1 VASITR
7 QRQGKYTYLYE
18 SRSYR
23 DEQGRPRNHKTK
35 IGTLDQKT
43 GKPRYTAEYLERMRQ
58 AGTPLRV
65 SVFDGIDGFEQRMRE
80 ALDSVRNY
88 GLFYF
93 LKHLAEKTGL
103 LAVIQETIPAYWSEL
118 CVLSFYLLAGDK
130 PLMYLDLWLDEN
142 EHFPVGN
149 MDSRRTSE
157 LLLAFGQKERND
169 FYRAW
174 ISKNVSGDY
183 LALDITSLSSYSK
196 LIPDCEWGHNRD
208 GEALA
213 QINMCLL
220 FGEGSQLPV
229 YQTLYSGSL
238 ADSATFRTT
247 IEEMKGASGGK
258 RLVLVMDK
266 GFYSEKN
273 LKMLIQE
280 GHRFLIAVPF
290 TLSAAKE
297 LVEGER
303 GSIDKAANIIKTS
316 SQPMRGVSR
325 TIHLEG
331 MALRAHVLY
340 NPERE
345 VAERNRL
352 YSHTAWLKEQVL
364 AGKKP
369 GGFEKDIKKYLA
381 VSQRDSKVEV
391 RIRQE
396 AVDRE
401 LSTSGWV
408 VIVGNERLAAQEAHD
423 IYRKKDVVEKAFMRY
438 KNNLGMS
445 RLRIHDG
452 ERMRNKALVAF
463 ISLALVSEIHKVM
476 KAKDLYKRM
485 TMDKLLMTLSKLKLL
500 VIDGHH
506 ILRPVTKE
514 QREIFSA
521 FGLPPP
527 VVG

>member
-1 VASITR
+1 MPSITR
-7 QRQGKYTYLYE
+7 QHQGKYTYLYE
-18 SRSYR
+18 SHSYR
-23 DEQGRPRNHKTK
+23 DEQGRPRNHKKK
-35 IGTLDQKT
+35 IGKLDPKT
-43 GKPRYTAEYLERMRQ
+43 GKPLYTPEYLERMRQ
-58 AGTPLRV
+58 AGTPLHV
-65 SVFDGIDGFEQRMRE
+65 SVFDGIDGFEQRMQE
-80 ALDSVRNY
+80 ALDSVRDY

-103 LAVIQETIPAYWSEL
+103 LTVIKETIPAYWRE
-118 CVLSFYLLAGDK
+118 VGMLSFYLLSSDK
-130 PLMYLDLWLDEN
+130 PLMYLDMWLAGN

-157 LLLAFGQKERND
+157 LLAAFGQKERND

-174 ISKNVSGDY
+174 CGRNVSGEY
-183 LALDITSLSSYSK
+183 LALDITSLSSYSN
-196 LIPDCEWGHNRD
+196 LIPDCERGYNRD
-208 GEALA
+208 GEDLG

-238 ADSATFRTT
+238 TDCRTLRTT
-247 IEEMKGASGGK
+247 IEELKAVSGGK

-273 LKMLIQE
+273 LKTLMKE
-280 GHRFLIAVPF
+280 GYRFLISVPF
-290 TLSAAKE
+290 TPSYAKE
-297 LVEGER
+297 LIERER
-303 GSIDKAANIIKTS
+303 GNINKAANIVKTS
-316 SQPMRGVSR
+316 SHPIRGVSR
-325 TIHLEG
+325 KIPFDRTELT
-331 MALRAHVLY
+331 AHVLY

-345 VAERNRL
+345 LAERNTL
-352 YSHTAWLKEQVL
+352 YSHTLWLKEQVL

-369 GGFEKDIKKYLA
+369 SGFEKDIEKYLIA
-381 VSQRDSKVEV
+381 DGLGAGV

-396 AVDRE
+396 VIDRE
-401 LSTSGWV
+401 LSSSGWV
-408 VIVGNERLAAQEAHD
+408 VIIGNESITIQEAHD

-438 KNNLGMS
+438 KNNLGIG
-445 RLRIHDG
+445 RLRVHDG
-452 ERMRNKALVAF
+452 ERVRNKALVSF
-463 ISLALVSEIHKVM
+463 ISLVLVSAIHKVM
-476 KAKDLYKRM
+476 KEKGLYKKM

-506 ILRPVTKE
+506 ILRPLTKE

-521 FGLPPP
+521 FDLPLP